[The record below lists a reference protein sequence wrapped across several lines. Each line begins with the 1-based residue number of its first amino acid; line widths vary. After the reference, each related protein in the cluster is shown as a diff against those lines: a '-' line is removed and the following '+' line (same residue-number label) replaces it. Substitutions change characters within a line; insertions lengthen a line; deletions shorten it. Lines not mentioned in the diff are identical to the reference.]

1 MRGIVP
7 QKDIRT
13 EAIFASLNDCLY
25 RQMNRFKFTLLVD
38 FDEFVVL
45 LKTKSL
51 LEFTVDELK
60 KADDP
65 TRIGSL
71 VFKNTFFYLQWA
83 DDPERMICGRRR
95 FLPKALL
102 LIVVFAIFFFFTTW
116 LHLQFLGEI
125 EESENPGSPSL
136 IMKTAEEK
144 ALSPIV
150 PTKGDPRKWM
160 ALRDGKIH
168 FFGPNSEP
176 RSDYLFPVYNDVFE
190 AYVFFCTRL
199 ITTTER
205 LRKFALSA
213 SRRHLVARR

>member
-168 FFGPNSEP
+168 FFGPTWNQEAITSSRSIMTFLKHTFFFVRGLLRRQSDSANSRCGHHE
-176 RSDYLFPVYNDVFE
+176 DI
-190 AYVFFCTRL
+190 C
-199 ITTTER
+199 
-205 LRKFALSA
+205 
-213 SRRHLVARR
+213 